1 MSKVYYSSI
10 FSELT
15 KQVQARID
23 AASELRKR
31 LFDQNVYERFLEWDT
46 PTVGFNFEEIIGS
59 YNLSVAAATLDSK
72 GKEPIMGTEGLATI
86 AKKVLIHQM
95 TLPMPIEDYR
105 KVLQLLDSRMISD
118 QAKKQQLVNLM
129 WGGVERVVESVQAK
143 IDIIF
148 LGALSNKGVFSFTQE
163 NNPEGGVRGNI
174 DYGMPQ
180 ENIATADTQWT
191 EGNIDTVDVF
201 EDIQGVVDAAQEKV
215 TFDRILLDQKRLSYI
230 LRSKKMKQVIF
241 GTDKSSSPLLLA
253 SLNEFMRSN
262 GLPVFEVIRRMTRIQ
277 DNGKI
282 REYKPWNDKSLVFV
296 PEGRLGVIKN
306 AYADNE
312 LRPEPGVAYSN
323 YGRIRISQWGKGETD
338 NSNGVE
344 FTKAQS
350 ISLPVITEING
361 IYSLSVES

>member
-1 MSKVYYSSI
+1 MSEVYYSSI

-59 YNLSVAAATLDSK
+59 YNLGVAAATLDSK
-72 GKEPIMGTEGLATI
+72 GKESIMGTEGLATI

-201 EDIQGVVDAAQEKV
+201 EDIQGIVDAAQEKV
-215 TFDRILLDQKRLSYI
+215 TFDPHPSGSKAAFVHPAQQEDEAGHLRHGQIIVTTSAGQPKRVHAVERIARIRGDP
-230 LRSKKMKQVIF
+230 
-241 GTDKSSSPLLLA
+241 TDDAHSGQWQDP
-253 SLNEFMRSN
+253 
-262 GLPVFEVIRRMTRIQ
+262 RIQ
-277 DNGKI
+277 
-282 REYKPWNDKSLVFV
+282 
-296 PEGRLGVIKN
+296 
-306 AYADNE
+306 
-312 LRPEPGVAYSN
+312 
-323 YGRIRISQWGKGETD
+323 T
-338 NSNGVE
+338 VE
-344 FTKAQS
+344 
-350 ISLPVITEING
+350 
-361 IYSLSVES
+361 

>member
-1 MSKVYYSSI
+1 M
-10 FSELT
+10 
-15 KQVQARID
+15 ID
-23 AASELRKR
+23 KL
-31 LFDQNVYERFLEWDT
+31 
-46 PTVGFNFEEIIGS
+46 G
-59 YNLSVAAATLDSK
+59 
-72 GKEPIMGTEGLATI
+72 GK
-86 AKKVLIHQM
+86 
-95 TLPMPIEDYR
+95 
-105 KVLQLLDSRMISD
+105 
-118 QAKKQQLVNLM
+118 
-129 WGGVERVVESVQAK
+129 
-143 IDIIF
+143 
-148 LGALSNKGVFSFTQE
+148 
-163 NNPEGGVRGNI
+163 
-174 DYGMPQ
+174 

-191 EGNIDTVDVF
+191 EGNIDRVDVF

-253 SLNEFMRSN
+253 NLNEFMRSN